1 MDFLRRFWA
10 GWKKVGHIIGD
21 FIGRLVLS
29 LLYFS
34 AVLPFGIGLGLGGDP
49 LNLRKVN
56 KASYWLDR
64 ATKDVDLKAA
74 RRQF

>member
-1 MDFLRRFWA
+1 MDLLRRFWA

-29 LLYFS
+29 LLYFTV
-34 AVLPFGIGLGLGGDP
+34 VLPFGLGLRISADP
-49 LNLRKVN
+49 LALKKTS
-56 KASYWLDR
+56 KASFWIER
-64 ATKDVDLKAA
+64 TTKDVDLKAA